1 MKQYDSYKDSGI
13 EWIGKI
19 PSHWKVMPLKRYGQ
33 FNKGLSFTKADLVD
47 NGCPVVSYGQ
57 VHSKLNKGTHLGS
70 ELIRYVPE
78 QIANSYSAAVHKGDF
93 IFADTS
99 EDIEGSGNVVYND
112 TESIIY
118 GGYHTVLYQT
128 RNDDNK
134 FLAYL
139 FNTDCWRSQI
149 RSRVSGV
156 KVYSITQYIF
166 GLSSLILPPSSEQQA
181 IASFLDAQTARI
193 DSIIASREK
202 KIKLLEEL
210 RASIISQAITKGIRK
225 DVEMKDSGIEWIGQ
239 IPKHWEVSVFK
250 RFLKEPMKYG
260 ANESAEFDNPNW
272 PRYIRITD
280 IDEMGS
286 LKKETFK
293 SLPPEKAKEYLL
305 EKGDVLFARSGATVG
320 KTYIHRGEIKA
331 CYAGYLIKGKCKTS
345 LLPEFL
351 FLYTQTNAYDNWKNS
366 VFIQATIQNIG
377 ADKYSVMPIVVPP
390 IEEQKI
396 IVEYSEDKISH
407 INANIDKTRCE
418 ISLLKEYRASLITEV
433 VTGKRKVTN

>member
-1 MKQYDSYKDSGI
+1 MKQYDSYKDSDV

-19 PSHWKVMPLKRYGQ
+19 PSHWETMKIKYVSSFNDDALPDNYDPEEVIEYVEISDVNYSVGIQKTTIYKFKDAPSRARRKTKVGDIIVSTVRTYLKSIAR
-33 FNKGLSFTKADLVD
+33 VD
-47 NGCPVVSYGQ
+47 KPNLIVSTGFVVLRPRIDATFMAYAVNSEPFIANVVSQSVGVSYPAISSSQ
-57 VHSKLNKGTHLGS
+57 VVNIKIS
-70 ELIRYVPE
+70 VP
-78 QIANSYSAAVHKGDF
+78 
-93 IFADTS
+93 
-99 EDIEGSGNVVYND
+99 
-112 TESIIY
+112 
-118 GGYHTVLYQT
+118 
-128 RNDDNK
+128 
-134 FLAYL
+134 
-139 FNTDCWRSQI
+139 
-149 RSRVSGV
+149 
-156 KVYSITQYIF
+156 
-166 GLSSLILPPSSEQQA
+166 SLIEQQA
-181 IASFLDAQTARI
+181 IASFLDTQTARI